1 MANGTGMVNLPM
13 ATAVHFG
20 TASVVSTTLAITA
33 DVDLGHTD
41 DLASLH
47 INAPKAATIDVA
59 TDEITGTMEIKN
71 TNSSTIINLPNL
83 TIAGSTVVSESSE
96 LSLNKLTGFNGT
108 ALIESD
114 AVNIPELSTNV
125 TGTLTFTGAK
135 TLNFPKLTLIGTGTL
150 DGQKAETLSFKTGA
164 DTSLA
169 TTNKAKSIT
178 IVEQGNTTNFD
189 ASTQTVQ

>member
-1 MANGTGMVNLPM
+1 MLN
-13 ATAVHFG
+13 
-20 TASVVSTTLAITA
+20 
-33 DVDLGHTD
+33 
-41 DLASLH
+41 
-47 INAPKAATIDVA
+47 
-59 TDEITGTMEIKN
+59 
-71 TNSSTIINLPNL
+71 
-83 TIAGSTVVSESSE
+83 
-96 LSLNKLTGFNGT
+96 LNKLTGFDGT
-108 ALIESD
+108 ALIDSD